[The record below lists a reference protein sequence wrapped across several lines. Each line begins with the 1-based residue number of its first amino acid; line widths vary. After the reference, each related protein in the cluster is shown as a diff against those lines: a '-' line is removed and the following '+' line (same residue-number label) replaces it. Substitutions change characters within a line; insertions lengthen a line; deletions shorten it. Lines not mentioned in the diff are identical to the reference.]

1 MNSKERWYKR
11 FRNFLKEVRVEV
23 KKVTWPSKN
32 EVYSTTIIVLL
43 ATFFFGFYLYFM
55 DVILSWLLARVQSLL
70 G

>member
-1 MNSKERWYKR
+1 MNVKERWYKHLI
-11 FRNFLKEVRVEV
+11 NFLKEVRVEV